1 MAILCMYITYVCM
14 SPVLFNLAGYLLNA
28 TAVVIIWFF
37 SSNDSFLFPSGFLDY
52 WRFFP
57 GGDLGS
63 ITS

>member
-1 MAILCMYITYVCM
+1 MDLYITCVCFM
-14 SPVLFNLAGYLLNA
+14 QVLLNLAGYLLNA
-28 TAVVIIWFF
+28 TAAVSYGLF
-37 SSNDSFLFPSGFLDY
+37 SSNDSFLFPCGFLDY